1 MVLYLGD
8 SLTRGLVG
16 WSYIKFMPP
25 EPHKNGGLDGDTAHG
40 ALRRL
45 RIYREMPWYPQV
57 DTVVVGIGTNDLLQP
72 HLMSTGFMWKVIF
85 GWRGSW
91 KRWADKPE
99 YEKVMSQIIETALAD
114 GKRCVLMGLPLMQL
128 RDYPLQELEARNAIV
143 KKLALAYSLPF
154 ADVMGAELAA
164 VPDAGRDYDFGKLG
178 LSRLGD
184 ILLMGLFPRTKD
196 GFSRRRGL
204 ELTVDGVHFNTRSA
218 RLAAE
223 TVQAAAFGKDPEGAR
238 KGDPAA

>member
-99 YEKVMSQIIETALAD
+99 YEKVMRQIIETVLAD

-223 TVQAAAFGKDPEGAR
+223 TVQAAALGKGPEGAR